1 MYLILSS
8 ILFFEGGSMSN
19 IVEEFGQN
27 AGKVWQ
33 ALSEKGPLSETKLI
47 NTTFLNEHQLHLAV
61 GWLARENK
69 IRQNGTVYKLGDTNL
84 VDKIGADA
92 GKIWTVISSKGEI
105 DVSSLAKLAKV
116 NVKDVYTAVGWL
128 ARENKV
134 DAKTVMK
141 QKSEQ
146 LKVCIKQ

>member
-1 MYLILSS
+1 M
-8 ILFFEGGSMSN
+8 
-19 IVEEFGQN
+19 
-27 AGKVWQ
+27 
-33 ALSEKGPLSETKLI
+33 
-47 NTTFLNEHQLHLAV
+47 
-61 GWLARENK
+61 
-69 IRQNGTVYKLGDTNL
+69 
-84 VDKIGADA
+84 DKIGADA